1 MNLFRL
7 QNNTPPVY
15 TDESRDFQLFCRLYD
30 ALFAG
35 VKYDVDQIPNL
46 MNPFKCRENMLP
58 LLETKLG
65 FFTDKMFDDTAIRY
79 ILDAFPY
86 ILKNKGSLRGI
97 QYAIN
102 TYLKIYDVRTSVMIF
117 DITNAETIFNIA
129 VDDHTLVIALNQ
141 SLKDIKILEELL
153 RYVMPIGYSFQ
164 FYYYNTISD
173 MVEIITNQSANLIF
187 VSDNINAMV
196 RQEHVVE
203 NNPSIFDRLVGAV
216 DTVNIASTDSKPGVE

>member
-1 MNLFRL
+1 MTPWTVACQTPGLWNSPGKTTGVGSHSLPQGIFLTHGSNLGRL
-7 QNNTPPVY
+7 H
-15 TDESRDFQLFCRLYD
+15 C
-30 ALFAG
+30 
-35 VKYDVDQIPNL
+35 
-46 MNPFKCRENMLP
+46 
-58 LLETKLG
+58 
-65 FFTDKMFDDTAIRY
+65 DKMFDDTAIRY